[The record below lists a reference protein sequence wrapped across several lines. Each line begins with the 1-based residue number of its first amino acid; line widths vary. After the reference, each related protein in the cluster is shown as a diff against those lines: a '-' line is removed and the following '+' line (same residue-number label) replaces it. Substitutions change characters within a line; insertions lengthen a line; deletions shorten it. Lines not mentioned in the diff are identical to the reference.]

1 MRSTRTALLLL
12 TIAVAMPTL
21 ATSADAQPD
30 ANPDVKLG
38 APRESA
44 ASFNARM
51 AWWRESRFGMFIHW
65 GLYAIPGGEWGGP
78 AAGTNHAEWI
88 RTTAQIPLA
97 EYDKLLPKFNPVN
110 FNAEEIVL
118 AAKNAGM
125 SYIVITSKHH
135 DGFCLFDTATTD
147 FDVMSTPF
155 KRDIMREMA
164 DACRKHDIKIC
175 WYYSIMDWHHRD
187 YLPRRDWETDRAT
200 ESANF
205 DRYVSYMKA
214 QLKELLTNYGEIG
227 VLWFDGQWEG
237 NWTDERGHDL
247 EKYVRS
253 IAPSVIIN
261 SRVGRAGGNYGLD
274 SASGMLGDY
283 ATPEQFIP
291 DSDPGFDWET
301 CMTMNNHWGYNRA
314 DKNFKSTTD
323 LVRKLVDIAS
333 KGGNFLLNIGPD
345 ELGNIPPE
353 SVNLL
358 TEIGE
363 WWKVNGESIRGT
375 RASPF
380 PAGHL
385 PWGRCTTKPDQ
396 AAPGTTR
403 LYLHVF
409 DWPQD
414 NTIVVPGIYN
424 DPAQTG
430 AVTTVSHRRPVRALS
445 PTRIDADLRIALT
458 IDADNPHDTV
468 IALDLTGSP
477 DIAIPPTISAAA
489 DIFIES
495 LPITLSTKRDN
506 VQVRYTLDGSAPA
519 ADSPIAFAPVALD
532 RSATF
537 RAACFRDGRAV
548 SPIASRQF
556 RRVEPR
562 PPVTPAQTIPGLRA
576 QVFTWDT
583 GDIQS
588 VEALASMRHTSE
600 SVAKEFSAK
609 ALQPREKH
617 WGIMFR
623 GHIRIPS
630 TGIYEFT
637 TASDDGSR
645 MWIGDTLVVDND
657 LPHSFKAERG
667 VIALQAGLHPIRVAF
682 FENWGG
688 FDLRVTW
695 REIGHPETAIP
706 AANLVHEP

>member
-1 MRSTRTALLLL
+1 VLLAALCSLVL
-12 TIAVAMPTL
+12 
-21 ATSADAQPD
+21 S
-30 ANPDVKLG
+30 G
-38 APRESA
+38 APATA
-44 ASFNARM
+44 APPDRM
-51 AWWRESRFGMFIHW
+51 AWWREARFGMFIHW

-78 AAGTNHAEWI
+78 KAGTNHAEWI

-97 EYDKLLPKFNPVN
+97 EYDKLLAKFNPVN

-125 SYIVITSKHH
+125 GYIVITSKHH
-135 DGFCLFDTATTD
+135 DGFCLFDTVTTD

-155 KRDIMREMA
+155 KRDILREMA
-164 DACRKHDIKIC
+164 DACRRHGIKIC
-175 WYYSIMDWHHRD
+175 WYYSIMDWHHPD
-187 YLPRRDWETDRAT
+187 YLPRRDWEQDRPT
-200 ESANF
+200 EGADF
-205 DRYVSYMKA
+205 DRYVAYMKA

-237 NWTDERGHDL
+237 NWTDERGRDL

-253 IAPSVIIN
+253 IAPNVIIN

-274 SASGMLGDY
+274 TASGMLGDY

-353 SVNLL
+353 SVNRLA
-358 TEIGE
+358 EIGE
-363 WWKVNGESIRGT
+363 WWNVNSESIRGT

-380 PAGHL
+380 PAGYL
-385 PWGRCTTKPDQ
+385 PWGRCTTKTDRMG
-396 AAPGTTR
+396 PGSTR

-409 DWPQD
+409 NWPAD
-414 NTIVVPGIYN
+414 SVLVIPGIFN
-424 DPAQTG
+424 ELARVAAAFP
-430 AVTTVSHRRPVRALS
+430 LS
-445 PTRIDADLRIALT
+445 PHPARAVDPRRIGDSIQVPLT
-458 IDADNPHDTV
+458 GGPYSDHDSV
-468 IALDLTGSP
+468 VVLDVLGSP

-495 LPITLSTKRDN
+495 LPITLSTTRDG
-506 VQVRYTLDGSAPA
+506 VQIHYTLDGSDPT
-519 ADSPIAFAPVALD
+519 ADSPIAAAPVALE
-532 RSATF
+532 RSATV
-537 RAACFRDGRAV
+537 RAACFRDGRVV
-548 SPIASRQF
+548 SPITSREF
-556 RRVEPR
+556 RRVSPQ
-562 PPVTPAQTIPGLRA
+562 PAVTPAQTAPGVLA
-576 QVFTWDT
+576 KVFTWDT

-588 VEALASMRHTSE
+588 VEALASMQAISE
-600 SVAKEFSAK
+600 TVVSDFSLK

-617 WGIMFR
+617 WGVVHR
-623 GHIRIPS
+623 GYLRVPK
-630 TGIYEFT
+630 TAVYEFT
-637 TASDDGSR
+637 TGSDDGSR
-645 MWIGDTLVVDND
+645 LWIGDTLVVDND

-667 VIALQAGLHPIRVAF
+667 VIALEAGLHPIRVAF

-688 FDLRVTW
+688 FDLRITW
-695 REIGHPETAIP
+695 RTLGENERAIGASD
-706 AANLVHEP
+706 LLHEP